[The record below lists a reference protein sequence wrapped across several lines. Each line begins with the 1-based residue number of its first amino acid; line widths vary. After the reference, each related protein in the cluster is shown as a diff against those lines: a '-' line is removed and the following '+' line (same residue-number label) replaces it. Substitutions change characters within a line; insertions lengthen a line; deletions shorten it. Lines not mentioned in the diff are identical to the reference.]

1 VLWTDVRESADYRA
15 ELRQA
20 VEAGLEAD
28 TFTLIAA
35 RIDRQAYD
43 GRF

>member
-1 VLWTDVRESADYRA
+1 MNTRA

-20 VEAGLEAD
+20 VTDGLNAD

-35 RIDRQAYD
+35 QIERGTYD